1 MAATSP
7 SPSPAT
13 SDGTARPRAVTFGT
27 VTAALMVP
35 LLIVAGVATSLH
47 TQEIE
52 HGWADRQREAC
63 RHLPFPMAEYAAGWA
78 GVVLGVAAVGVCV
91 LLARRLRAR
100 YGLRL
105 GDTWPGL
112 LMRHHRVVQ
121 RPGDS
126 DGADP
131 AVGRVLGRGVGDQ
144 PWRRV
149 LAARAER
156 VRRAPAARPRD
167 PRRRVWAAAL

>member
-1 MAATSP
+1 MAAT

-13 SDGTARPRAVTFGT
+13 SDGTARPHAVTFGT

-47 TQEIE
+47 TQEIQHE
-52 HGWADRQREAC
+52 WADRQREAC

-78 GVVLGVAAVGVCV
+78 GPVLGVAAAVCV
-91 LLARRLRAR
+91 LLTRRLRAR

-112 LMRHHRVVQ
+112 LVGTTVWFSILAIPMELIQLYVVY
-121 RPGDS
+121 S
-126 DGADP
+126 
-131 AVGRVLGRGVGDQ
+131 
-144 PWRRV
+144 
-149 LAARAER
+149 
-156 VRRAPAARPRD
+156 
-167 PRRRVWAAAL
+167 AAASGINLGDGC

>member
-112 LMRHHRVVQ
+112 LAGTTVWF
-121 RPGDS
+121 S
-126 DGADP
+126 
-131 AVGRVLGRGVGDQ
+131 
-144 PWRRV
+144 V
-149 LAARAER
+149 LAIPMELIQLW
-156 VRRAPAARPRD
+156 V
-167 PRRRVWAAAL
+167 VYSAAASGINLGDGC